1 MTKELSVLGI
11 FFSSEGLNG
20 GDGGGGG
27 TSITVNTSFFGFVT

>member
-20 GDGGGGG
+20 EGGGG
-27 TSITVNTSFFGFVT
+27 TAITVNTSFFGFVT

>member
-20 GDGGGGG
+20 GGGGVGP
-27 TSITVNTSFFGFVT
+27 SITVNTSFFGFVT